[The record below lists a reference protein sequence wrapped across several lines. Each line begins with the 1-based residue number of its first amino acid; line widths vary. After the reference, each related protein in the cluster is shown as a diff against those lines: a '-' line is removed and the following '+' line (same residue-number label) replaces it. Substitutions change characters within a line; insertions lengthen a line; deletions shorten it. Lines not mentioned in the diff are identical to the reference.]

1 MSKVMDAK
9 EKIVV
14 CRRDRRLRAWPHWEE
29 VELRLRHRW
38 SPREVVAW
46 YRERWPSERPPSA
59 PTLYRFLEDQ
69 EAGWFLPELV
79 DTRRLPRVLA
89 LEEHAHLTITQ
100 LMRVKRSIALE
111 EQFQMPVPETRA
123 NIALANELLQT
134 QFRMAQEMGLE
145 PKLGSMAPAD
155 GGASAAGGAVEELAR
170 RIVELPTEQ
179 FLPLLHNMFRKQYEL
194 HKDQAPPTFPPVID
208 VRARRVEPENGT
220 AAE

>member
-1 MSKVMDAK
+1 M
-9 EKIVV
+9 
-14 CRRDRRLRAWPHWEE
+14 
-29 VELRLRHRW
+29 
-38 SPREVVAW
+38 
-46 YRERWPSERPPSA
+46 
-59 PTLYRFLEDQ
+59 
-69 EAGWFLPELV
+69 PELV

-111 EQFQMPVPETRA
+111 EQFQMPVPETRS
-123 NIALANELLQT
+123 NVALANELLQA

-145 PKLGSMAPAD
+145 PKRGSMAPA
-155 GGASAAGGAVEELAR
+155 GGGEPAGGAVEELAR
-170 RIVELPTEQ
+170 RIVELPSEQ

-194 HKDQAPPTFPPVID
+194 HKDQAPRAFQPVID